1 MLNIP
6 VIFTRATGAS
16 GPVSVAWATSSGTAI
31 GGASC
36 TGTTDFITGSGT
48 IDNTN
53 VNYSDTG
60 SFTAYVPVT
69 VCGDTTVELD
79 ETLTLTLSSPTAST
93 ISTGTST
100 GTIKND
106 DAPTITL
113 ISPTSGPIAGGT
125 TVTLTGTGFITGE
138 TVVFGLYTGTSITIV
153 NSTTIT
159 VHSPAVPSAGTV
171 DINVVAGSTASAS
184 GPADQFTYLPVPAV
198 TSINPTQGPTT
209 AGTPVTIN
217 GTGFTGATSVK
228 FGANSATGVLVVND
242 SQITANAPSGV
253 VGTVDVTVT
262 TPGGTSATSAN
273 DKYTYLAVPTVTSV
287 SPAAGPPAGGSSVT
301 ITGTN
306 FSGITAVT
314 FGLSNPATTYTVNS
328 TTQITAT
335 SPAGTLGQVDVQV
348 ANALGT
354 STANSGDL
362 FTYSNG
368 PTVTGVSPTAGPIT
382 AGTSVTVTGTDFV
395 TGMSVSF
402 GGTAGTSVVVGSP
415 TSLTVLAPA
424 HAAGTV
430 DVTVTTG
437 AGTSG
442 TSAAD
447 QYTFAAVPTVTAV
460 SPNSGPLAGGT
471 SVTITGTGFMGTGFT
486 TSAVTFAGVAATN
499 VIVVNSTTIT
509 ATTPAGTAGTAAV
522 RVTTPGGQSTT
533 NTFWTYRAAPTISS
547 MSASAGPLAGGTIFT
562 ITGTNFV
569 SGATSVTFGAVSGT
583 VNSVTGTTS
592 MSVTSPAQLAGT
604 VDVTVTTT
612 GGTSAI
618 VTADKFTY
626 TPAPTVT
633 GVSPSAGPTT
643 SGTTVTLTGTNFVSG
658 ATVSFGGTAGTGV
671 VFNSATSIT
680 VTAPTHAAGTV
691 DVTVT
696 TAGGTSVANPP
707 GDQYTFTAAPTV
719 LGVSPAFDSI
729 AGGSTV
735 VITGTNFLNASAVAF
750 GGTAAASYSV
760 DSATQITAMDPAG
773 AAGQVD
779 IRITTVGGTSA
790 VVTADHFTY
799 YGLPTVT
806 ARNPT
811 AGPLGGGTTVTLT
824 GTGFAGVTAV
834 DFGLTAAGSFTVNSP
849 TSITVPSPAE
859 SAGPVDITVVAV
871 GGTSATSANDVFTY
885 TPAPSVTGLN
895 PTAGPTGA
903 GGPTVTIT
911 GTNFVSGATVSF
923 GGTAGT
929 SVVVVTST
937 SITVVPPAHAAGTVD
952 VTVNTAGGTS
962 ATSPADQYT
971 FTALP
976 TVTLVSPNLDVIAG
990 GATVVITGTGFSGAS
1005 AVTFGGSAA
1014 TSYTVNSATQITAT
1028 DPAHAA
1034 GTVDVQVTTIGG
1046 TSSAVTADHFTYYD
1060 TPTVTGRN
1068 PIAGPTTGGTTV
1080 TLTGTNFAPGATVMF
1095 GSNPGTGVVVNS
1107 STSLTVV
1114 SPAGS
1119 VGPVDIVV
1127 TAIGGTSAT
1136 SANDVFTYVLAPTV
1150 TAISPTSGSF
1160 AGGTAVTIT
1169 GTNFVS
1175 GATVNFGATAG
1186 TNVVVVNSTTITVTA
1201 PAHANGTVDITVTTA
1216 AGTSAVNAPADQF
1229 TYSGTAYNWVGGTS
1243 TAWATASN
1251 WSPAVVPGV
1260 NDTATIGNFVPGNQ
1274 PTLSASTTVAGV
1286 TITGRSATT
1295 STRGGCLTIPTGV
1308 TLTISGNL
1316 AITGSSG
1323 GGSGITC
1330 GTGTTDG
1337 ILATGT
1343 GSVTVG
1349 GNVTLTNST
1358 GGPPENPIIT
1368 LATGTL
1374 TIGGNFTEGSSATFA
1389 AGTGTVTFNG
1399 TSPQTIDGSAVTFY
1413 NLIVNKSA
1421 GTATLGVSETVGSN
1435 LTVSAGTLDLSTFTA
1450 NRSSGGGTLS
1460 VAAGAGLRIGGTN
1473 PFPANF
1479 STVTLAS
1486 TSTVEYYGTG
1496 QTVTNESYGNLTLSG
1511 SSGAKTLGT
1520 AVGITGNF
1528 SNNLTGTATLAVGT
1542 GTVTFNGSAGQTIDG
1557 STASTFYNLVI
1568 SNAAG
1573 VSLSGVN
1580 TTVSNTLTLTSG
1592 TVTTGSQTLIANGTV
1607 SRGTGYVIGNL
1618 QKPYT
1623 STAAKDFEVGTAS
1636 GYSPVT
1642 GLAFSSFTGSGTVIV
1657 SAVAATEPNLAT
1669 SGISNTKYVQRYWT
1683 ITESGGTPGTI
1694 AATFNFLAGDI
1705 QNGANYANF
1714 IVQRDAAGT
1723 WTSPTTGTQLAYS
1736 TAASGIASAGTFNIA
1751 IGETGTVSTTT
1762 SAAAAGATYGDASV
1776 NLSATVTPASGTV
1789 NSGTV
1794 TFTIKNGAITVGSV
1808 TSGTVTGNSATANF
1822 PLTASINAGTYT
1834 IDAAYSGA
1842 PGILASDNTLQPPP
1856 ALTVSQLPITVTAVT
1871 DTKPYDG
1878 TTSSAGVPTI
1888 TTGSLAFGQS
1898 ATWTQTF
1905 DTKDVGT
1912 GKTLTPAGSVADGN
1926 GGNNYAVTFVPDT
1939 TGVINGVGSI
1949 TTVVVSNATYDGN
1962 PHGGSASW
1970 ISSGADLEGGSLP
1983 VTYTGT
1989 GATTYGPSTAAPT
2002 DAGTYSAYASFA
2014 GDANHSGSSDLEYF
2028 TISTKLVTVVT
2039 SDASKSYG
2047 DADPNPLT
2055 SADLSGFVAADN
2067 ISATFSRDP
2076 GEGVGTYHITTTL
2089 VDPDNRLANY
2099 TVTNTGATFTINGVG
2114 SITTV
2119 VVSNATY
2126 DGNPHGGSASWI
2138 SSGADLEGGSLP
2150 VTYTG
2155 TGATT
2160 YGPST
2165 AAPTDAGTYSAYAS
2179 FAGDANH
2186 SGSSDLE
2193 YFTIST
2199 KLVTVV
2205 TSDASKSYGDADP
2218 NPLTSADLSGF
2229 VAADNISA
2237 TFSRDPGEG
2246 VGTYHIT
2253 TTLVDP
2259 DNRLANYTVTNT
2271 GATFTINGVGSI
2283 TTVVVSNATYDGN
2296 PHGGSASWISS
2307 GADLEGGSLPVT
2319 YTGTGATTYGPST
2332 AAPTDAGTYSAYA
2345 SFAGDANHSGS
2356 SDLEYFTIST
2366 KLVTVVTSDA
2376 SKSYGDADP
2385 NPLTSADL
2393 SGFVAADNI
2402 SATFSRDPGE
2412 GVGTYHIT
2420 TTLVDPDNR
2429 LANYTVTNTGATFTI
2444 NGVGSIT
2451 TVVVSNAT
2459 YDGNPH
2465 GGSASWISSGADLEG
2480 GSLPVTYT
2488 GTGATT
2494 YGPSTAAPTDAGT
2507 YSAYASFAGDA
2518 NHSGSSDL
2526 EYFTISTKLV
2536 TVVTSDASKS
2546 YGDADP
2552 NPLTSAD
2559 LSGFVAA
2566 DNISATF
2573 SRDPGEGVGTYHIT
2587 TTLVDPDNRLA
2598 NYTVTNTGAT
2608 FTINGVGSITTVV
2621 VSNAT
2626 YDGNPHGGSA
2636 SWISS
2641 GADLEGGSLPVTY
2654 TGTGA
2659 TTYGPSTAAP
2669 TDAGTYS
2676 AYASFAGDANHSGS
2690 SDLEYFTI
2698 NGVGSI
2704 TTVVVSNATYDGN
2717 PHGGSASWISSGADL
2732 EGGSLPVTYT
2742 GTGATTY
2749 GPSTAA
2755 PTDAGTYSAYA
2766 SFAGDANH
2774 SGSSDLE
2781 YFTINGVGSITT
2793 VVVSN
2798 ATYDGNPH
2806 GGSASWIS
2814 SGADLEGGSL
2824 PVTYTG
2830 TGATT
2835 YGPSTAAPTDA
2846 GTYSAYASFAGDANH
2861 SGSSDLEY
2869 FTISTKL
2876 VTVVTSDASKSY
2888 GDADPN
2894 PLTSADL
2901 SGFVAA
2907 DNISATFSRDPGE
2920 GVGTYHITTTLVDP
2934 DNRLA
2939 NYTVTNTGATFTIN
2953 GVGSI
2958 TTVVVSNA
2966 TYDGNP
2972 HGGSASWISSGADLE
2987 GGSLPVTYTGTGA
3000 TTYGPSTA
3008 APTDAGT
3015 YSAYASFAGDANHSG
3030 SSDLEYFTISTRAI
3044 TVTAAT
3050 NSKTYDGTTSAAAIP
3065 SITVGALQG
3074 TDAATLSE
3082 TYDTANVGTG
3092 KTLTPAIVFTV
3103 GSASNYAITLATNT
3117 TGVISTRAITV
3128 TAATNSKTYDG
3139 TTSAAA
3145 IPSITVGALQ
3155 GTDAATLSE
3164 TYDTANVG
3172 TGKTLTPAIVFTVGS
3187 ASNYAITLATNTTGV
3202 ISTRAITVTAA
3213 TNSKTYDGT
3222 TSAAAI
3228 PSITVGALQGT
3239 DAATLS
3245 ETYDTA
3251 NVGTG
3256 KTLTP
3261 AIVFT
3266 VGSASNY
3273 AITLATNTT
3282 GVISTRAITVT
3293 AATNSKTYDGTTSAA
3308 AIPSITV
3315 GALQGTD
3322 AATLSETYD
3331 TANVG
3336 TGKTLTPAIVFT
3348 VGSAS
3353 NYAITLATNTTGVIS
3368 TRAITVTAATN
3379 SKTYDGTTSAAAI
3392 PSITVG
3398 ALQGTDAATLS
3409 ETYDTANV
3417 GTGKTLTP
3425 AIVFTVG
3432 SASNYAITLATNTT
3446 GVISTR
3452 AITVTAATNSKTYD
3466 GTTSAAA
3473 IPSITVGALQ
3483 GTDAATLSETYDTA
3497 NVGTGKT
3504 LTPAIVFTVGSA
3516 SNYAITLATN
3526 TTGVISTRAITVTAA
3541 TNSKTYDGT
3550 TSAAAIPSITV
3561 GALQGT
3567 DAATLSETYD
3577 TANVG
3582 TGKTLTP
3589 AIVFTVGSASNY
3601 AITLA
3606 TNTTGVISTRAIT
3619 VTAATNSKTYD
3630 GTTSAAAIPSIT
3642 VGALQGTDA
3651 ATLSETY
3658 DTANV
3663 GTGKTLTPA
3672 IVFTVGS
3679 ASNYAITLATNTTG
3693 VISTRAITVTAATN
3707 SKTYDGTTSAA
3718 AIPSITVGALQGT
3731 DAATLS
3737 ETYDTANV
3745 GTGKTL
3751 TPAIVFT
3758 VGSASNYAITLAT
3771 NTTGVISTRAIT
3783 VTAAT
3788 NSKTYDGTTSAAA
3801 IPSITVGALQGTDAA
3816 TLSETYDTANV
3827 GTGKTLTPAIVFTV
3841 GSASNYAITLA
3852 TNTTGVIS
3860 TRAITVTAA
3869 TNSKTYDGTTSA
3881 AAIPSITVG
3890 ALQGTDAATLSE
3902 TYDTA
3907 NVGTG
3912 KTLTPAIVFTVGSA
3926 SNYAITLA
3934 TNTTGVIST
3943 RAITVTAAT
3952 NSKTYDGTT
3961 SAAAIPSI
3969 TVGALQGT
3977 DAATLSETYD
3987 TANVGTGKTL
3997 TPAIVFTV
4005 GSASNY
4011 AITLATNTT
4020 GVISTRA
4027 ITVTAA
4033 TNSKTYDGTTS
4044 AAAIPSIT
4052 VGALQGTD
4060 AATLSETYDTAN
4072 VGTGK
4077 TLTPAIVFTVGSASN
4092 YAITL
4097 ATNTTGVISTKGL
4110 TVTAT
4115 VGQSKVYGAAM
4126 PTLAYTYATLVNG
4139 DTSSVFSGALATTAT
4154 ASSSVGSYPITQG
4167 TLTAGANYTITFVG
4181 TTFAVTPKAASV
4193 TPNAATKVYGAA
4205 DPALTG
4211 TLVGFLAADSVTA
4224 TFSRTAGSTVA
4235 GSPYTISATLSPS
4248 GVLGNYTITYNTANF
4263 TITPKAASVTPNSAS
4278 KVYGAADPAF
4288 SGTLVGFLAADNVT
4302 ATYTRTA
4309 GQTVAGSPY
4318 TISATLAPAGV
4329 LSNYSITY
4337 GTGSFTI
4344 TKAPLTVT
4352 ATVGQSKVYGAAMP
4366 TLAYT
4371 YATLVNGDTASV
4383 FSGAL
4388 ASTATASSSVGS
4400 YPITQGTLS
4409 AGANYAIT
4417 FVGTTFA
4424 VTPAPLT
4431 VTATVGQSK
4440 VYGAAMP
4447 TLAYTYATLVNG
4459 DTSSVFSGAL
4469 ATTATASSSVGSY
4482 PITQGT
4488 LSAGANYT
4496 ITFVGT
4502 TFAVTPKAASVTPNA
4517 ATKVAGTADPVFTGT
4532 LTGFVASDNVT
4543 ATYSR
4548 TAGETAGTYTIS
4560 ATLSPTAVLG
4570 NYTIT
4575 YNTAKLTITPG
4586 PVSYLVLAPA
4596 TPTINQ
4602 GASQAFTATGY
4613 DVENDNLGDV
4623 TSATTF
4629 TIAGG
4634 GSCTGASCTS
4644 TVVGNHTVTGTDGT
4658 ATGTATLHVNSVIGG
4673 GTGTSFYAISPRR
4686 ILDTRPTVSG
4696 GNPTNIGL
4704 SGKFTAGTVRKFAV
4718 AGAVYVGGGT
4728 AAAIPATAIAVTGNL
4743 TVVNET
4749 AAGVIDLGPATTATG
4764 TTSSLNFVTGDT
4776 RANNVTLALATDG
4789 SLSAVYRSSTSGATT
4804 DLIFDLTGYF
4814 LPGTSGA
4821 TYHTVTPGRVLDT
4834 RATNSGIGS
4843 VHIGPLTTLAN
4854 RVVGTFPVTGVIPVG
4869 GTTALVPS
4877 TAVAVTGNLTVTNA
4891 SSVGYAAL
4899 GPTMTTSPST
4909 STVNV
4914 AAGTNVANGVTVA
4927 LSSGKLQVVWCG
4939 TTGSTAD
4946 VIFDVTGYF
4955 TAGAGG
4961 LSFYGIA
4968 PTRVLDSSKSL
4979 GLSGSFASKTARL
4992 FTVPG
4997 VPTGTGA
5004 IAGNL
5009 TVITPSSAG
5018 WGLITPEIVT
5028 SPTTSTLNAPSGQ
5041 SIANGFDVALGASGH
5056 VAIEWGGTTGST
5068 ANFSLD
5074 LTGYWK

>member
-1 MLNIP
+1 MSVTPVPPVITGVLLNGTQTSTSVSPGATPTATITATANSSTWASSGWLISTDPGIGTFTCAPNTGGTHSGAGPFSETFNITAPSTGGQYNAYFYAWTGANCSGGASLLYTLANGIYVTLGHWDAGNANIFEGNSGTTQLNIP

-106 DAPTITL
+106 DAPTITS

-1486 TSTVEYYGTG
+1486 TSTVEDYGTG

-3606 TNTTGVISTRAIT
+3606 TNTTGVIST
-3619 VTAATNSKTYD
+3619 
-3630 GTTSAAAIPSIT
+3630 
-3642 VGALQGTDA
+3642 
-3651 ATLSETY
+3651 
-3658 DTANV
+3658 
-3663 GTGKTLTPA
+3663 
-3672 IVFTVGS
+3672 
-3679 ASNYAITLATNTTG
+3679 
-3693 VISTRAITVTAATN
+3693 
-3707 SKTYDGTTSAA
+3707 
-3718 AIPSITVGALQGT
+3718 
-3731 DAATLS
+3731 
-3737 ETYDTANV
+3737 
-3745 GTGKTL
+3745 
-3751 TPAIVFT
+3751 
-3758 VGSASNYAITLAT
+3758 
-3771 NTTGVISTRAIT
+3771 
-3783 VTAAT
+3783 
-3788 NSKTYDGTTSAAA
+3788 
-3801 IPSITVGALQGTDAA
+3801 
-3816 TLSETYDTANV
+3816 
-3827 GTGKTLTPAIVFTV
+3827 
-3841 GSASNYAITLA
+3841 
-3852 TNTTGVIS
+3852 
-3860 TRAITVTAA
+3860 
-3869 TNSKTYDGTTSA
+3869 
-3881 AAIPSITVG
+3881 
-3890 ALQGTDAATLSE
+3890 
-3902 TYDTA
+3902 
-3907 NVGTG
+3907 
-3912 KTLTPAIVFTVGSA
+3912 
-3926 SNYAITLA
+3926 
-3934 TNTTGVIST
+3934 
-3943 RAITVTAAT
+3943 
-3952 NSKTYDGTT
+3952 
-3961 SAAAIPSI
+3961 
-3969 TVGALQGT
+3969 
-3977 DAATLSETYD
+3977 
-3987 TANVGTGKTL
+3987 
-3997 TPAIVFTV
+3997 
-4005 GSASNY
+4005 
-4011 AITLATNTT
+4011 
-4020 GVISTRA
+4020 
-4027 ITVTAA
+4027 
-4033 TNSKTYDGTTS
+4033 
-4044 AAAIPSIT
+4044 
-4052 VGALQGTD
+4052 
-4060 AATLSETYDTAN
+4060 
-4072 VGTGK
+4072 
-4077 TLTPAIVFTVGSASN
+4077 
-4092 YAITL
+4092 
-4097 ATNTTGVISTKGL
+4097 KGL

-4126 PTLAYTYATLVNG
+4126 PTLAYTYSALASG

-4764 TTSSLNFVTGDT
+4764 TTSSLNFVTDDT